1 MRKSP
6 VSRIRSIA
14 GFTLIELMVTIVIAS
29 ILAAIAVPA
38 YTSQIRKSRRTEART
53 ALLDLASREERFN
66 STNSAYTSSLANLG
80 YAGAA
85 WPVTVGSGYYQIT
98 AVVCA
103 AATCGA
109 DTGTGAA
116 FLLKA
121 QPLAP
126 QDKDT
131 ACGSF
136 TLDNTG
142 LQQVTGTAVATP
154 ATCWN

>member
-14 GFTLIELMVTIVIAS
+14 GFTLIELMVTIVVAS
-29 ILAAIAVPA
+29 ILAAIAIPA

-66 STNSAYTSSLANLG
+66 STNSAYTSSPGNLG
-80 YAGAA
+80 YSAA

-103 AATCGA
+103 AVTCTG

-116 FLLKA
+116 FLLTA
-121 QPLAP
+121 QPVVP

-131 ACGSF
+131 ICGSF
-136 TLDNTG
+136 TLDSTG
-142 LQQVTGTAVATP
+142 TQQVTGAAAATP
-154 ATCWN
+154 ASCWN

>member
-14 GFTLIELMVTIVIAS
+14 GFTLIELMVTIVVAS
-29 ILAAIAVPA
+29 ILAAIAIPA

-66 STNSAYTSSLANLG
+66 STNSAYTSSLASLG
-80 YAGAA
+80 YTGAA

-103 AATCGA
+103 AVPCGG

-116 FLLKA
+116 FLLTA
-121 QPLAP
+121 QPVIP

-131 ACGSF
+131 ICASF

-142 LQQVTGTAVATP
+142 TQQVTGTATA